1 MTQDER
7 SRIKKYF
14 KKFPTWAV
22 VVIAILGL
30 PSLLVGLSSPS
41 SSFGGFSLFWGV
53 LWTAL
58 GVWRI
63 VSYYNKPSDAEMDA
77 WIKEDMETLPSRALA
92 KADLDPSEVI
102 AKPVTVYGPR
112 FWNIGGAEVGIKKG
126 ADGIVRFIPIE
137 VTVIHF
143 TAHQLVS
150 YQCVLDLT
158 TGNPLSERTDEY
170 FYRDVVSVST
180 QSESLTLEGIDS
192 KLSKGPLAA
201 LMVGGKLQ
209 LNAAEIFKLTTSG
222 ATRTD
227 PRKPSLAHYIAA
239 VNGDR
244 LAGDVARFVTAEP
257 QNGIGDLFR
266 SAEALHGHKGLEH
279 LVQLWP
285 LAFGDHLV

>member
-30 PSLLVGLSSPS
+30 PSLLVGLSSPP
-41 SSFGGFSLFWGV
+41 SSFGGFSLVWGV

-126 ADGIVRFIPIE
+126 ADGIVRFMPIE
-137 VTVIHF
+137 LTVIHF

-180 QSESLTLEGIDS
+180 QSKSLTWDRAALGA
-192 KLSKGPLAA
+192 KALSRGPLKA
-201 LMVGGKLQ
+201 LIKGGMLQ
-209 LNAAEIFKLTTSG
+209 FNSAETFVLTTSG
-222 ATRTD
+222 GTSMDVVLRDAT
-227 PRKPSLAHYIAA
+227 LI
-239 VNGDR
+239 
-244 LAGDVARFVTAEP
+244 
-257 QNGIGDLFR
+257 
-266 SAEALHGHKGLEH
+266 
-279 LVQLWP
+279 
-285 LAFGDHLV
+285 